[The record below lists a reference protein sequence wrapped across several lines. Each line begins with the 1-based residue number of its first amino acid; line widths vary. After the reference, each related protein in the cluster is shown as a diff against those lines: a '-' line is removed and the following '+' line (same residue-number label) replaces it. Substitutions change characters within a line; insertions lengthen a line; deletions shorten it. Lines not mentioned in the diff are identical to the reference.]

1 MVPLDNS
8 TNTTVIV
15 AGNTTCGPSAN
26 TLCTPFGI
34 FIDSN
39 FDLYVADSANHRV
52 QLFRSGQMNAMTVT
66 VNGTSNGI
74 LLSYPTSVMI
84 DGNGYLYIADLGNRI
99 IRSGPDGYNCVI
111 GCIGTS
117 GLASS
122 QLNQPYKLAFD
133 SHGNIF
139 VLDVGSSLIQKFML
153 ATNSCKSTTMMTSSQ
168 IIDTTVINVR
178 TSISYFSPL
187 SCSNTAYIGLNCS
200 ISSNLCDMLQ
210 PCQNNGTC
218 NNTNQNSLGYI
229 CSCPLH
235 FNGTYC
241 QFDDR
246 PCKPNTCINNGICI
260 EMPNITFMCKC
271 ANGWKGDRCEIKIN
285 YCANIT
291 CLNNGVCR
299 SLLTTYKCE
308 CLGQSYSGKYCEKS
322 TNSLVVRKVISKSFG
337 YIVIIA
343 LIAVVVF
350 IMTLDILKYFFGIDP
365 VRKYWRKLKRKKK
378 IKKSNPQVIRRFTYV
393 N

>member
-1 MVPLDNS
+1 MNA
-8 TNTTVIV
+8 TTVIV
-15 AGNTTCGPSAN
+15 NE
-26 TLCTPFGI
+26 
-34 FIDSN
+34 
-39 FDLYVADSANHRV
+39 
-52 QLFRSGQMNAMTVT
+52 
-66 VNGTSNGI
+66 TSNGI
-74 LLSYPTSVMI
+74 LLYYPIGVII
-84 DGNGYLYIADLGNRI
+84 DGNGYLYIIDMGNRRI
-99 IRSGPDGYNCVI
+99 IRSGPNGYNCVI
-111 GCIGTS
+111 GCIGTT
-117 GLASS
+117 GLASN
-122 QLNQPYKLAFD
+122 QLYEPFKLAFD

-139 VLDVGSSLIQKFML
+139 IMDFSSSLILKFML
-153 ATNSCKSTTMMTSSQ
+153 ATNSC
-168 IIDTTVINVR
+168 VR
-178 TSISYFSPL
+178 TSSSYFSPL

-218 NNTNQNSLGYI
+218 NITNQNSLGYI

-241 QFDDR
+241 QLDDR

-260 EMPNITFMCKC
+260 EMPNVTFMCKC

-350 IMTLDILKYFFGIDP
+350 IITLDILKYFFSIDP
-365 VRKYWRKLKRKKK
+365 VRKYWKKMKRKKK

>member
-1 MVPLDNS
+1 MIPLDNS

-15 AGNTTCGPSAN
+15 AGNTTCELSAN
-26 TLCTPFGI
+26 TLCSPYGI

-39 FDLYVADSANHRV
+39 FDLYVADAVNNRI

-74 LLSYPTSVMI
+74 SLSHPIDVII
-84 DGNGYLYIADLGNRI
+84 DGNGYLYIIDMGNRRI
-99 IRSGPDGYNCVI
+99 ILSGPNGYNCVI

-117 GLASS
+117 VLPSN
-122 QLNQPYKLAFD
+122 QLYQPYKLAFD
-133 SHGNIF
+133 SNGNIF
-139 VLDVGSSLIQKFML
+139 VLDFASSLILKFML
-153 ATNSCKSTTMMTSSQ
+153 TTNSCESTTMMTPL
-168 IIDTTVINVR
+168 DTTIINVR
-178 TSISYFSPL
+178 ISSSIFSPS
-187 SCSNTAYIGLNCS
+187 SCSNTAYMGLNCS
-200 ISSNLCDMLQ
+200 ISSSLCDILQ

-246 PCKPNTCINNGICI
+246 PCQPNTCVNNGICT
-260 EMPNITFMCKC
+260 EMSNTTFMCKC
-271 ANGWKGDRCEIKIN
+271 AIGWKGDRCETKIN

-299 SLLTTYKCE
+299 PLLSTYKCE
-308 CLGQSYSGKYCEKS
+308 CLGQSYSGEYCEKS
-322 TNSLVVRKVISKSFG
+322 TNSLVVHQVISKSFG

-343 LIAVVVF
+343 LIIVAVF
-350 IMTLDILKYFFGIDP
+350 ITTLDILKYFFGIGP
-365 VRKYWRKLKRKKK
+365 VRKNLKRKKK
-378 IKKSNPQVIRRFTYV
+378 IKKSNPQL
-393 N
+393 